1 MGYDLLYHLKELL
14 FVSKSHDMVILGK
27 DFWRRSD
34 HYFVLVF
41 IFSQAV
47 YFDICSLHEF
57 LVNESLDM
65 YIHFLLLFT
74 LAWLVKLALIIAW
87 VNRNEFS
94 SLVIPHEILGE
105 LGDLVVYLYFQINL
119 LNVFGMIVY
128 LDVLASLKEL
138 KSPWC
143 FRISIR

>member
-1 MGYDLLYHLKELL
+1 
-14 FVSKSHDMVILGK
+14 MVILCK

-34 HYFVLVF
+34 HDFILDFVF
-41 IFSQAV
+41 IQAI
-47 YFDICSLHEF
+47 YFDICSLHQL

-65 YIHFLLLFT
+65 CIHFLLLFT
-74 LAWLVKLALIIAW
+74 LAWLVQLALIIAW

-119 LNVFGMIVY
+119 LNVIGMIVY
-128 LDVLASLKEL
+128 LDVLASLEEF

-143 FRISIR
+143 FRMSVR